1 MPDIDGSTT
10 TPHRASLGGVTP
22 ILCVESLDASVS
34 YYLEQLGFS
43 LQWRNGMVASV
54 VRDRTSMM
62 LCEGDQG
69 RAGTW
74 VWIAA
79 TDVDALYAELQ
90 DRGARLRH
98 APANYPWGSRECQV
112 TDPDGHVLRFG
123 ADLRPGEPFGDWID
137 GQGTRWLP
145 QPDGQSPL
153 PLPPNASST

>member
-1 MPDIDGSTT
+1 MPDIAGSTA
-10 TPHRASLGGVTP
+10 PSQRASLGGVTP
-22 ILCVESLDASVS
+22 ILRVESLDASVS

-43 LQWRNGMVASV
+43 LQWRSGMVASV
-54 VRDRTSMM
+54 ARDRASLM

-69 RAGTW
+69 HAGTW

-79 TDVDALYAELQ
+79 TDVDVLYSELR

-123 ADLRPGEPFGDWID
+123 GDLRPGEPFGDWVD
-137 GQGTRWLP
+137 GHGTRWLS
-145 QPDGQSPL
+145 QTGGQWR
-153 PLPPNASST
+153 AAEQE

>member
-1 MPDIDGSTT
+1 MSDIADSTT
-10 TPHRASLGGVTP
+10 TPLRASLGGVIP

-43 LQWRNGMVASV
+43 LQWRSGTVASV
-54 VRDRTSMM
+54 ARDRTSMM

-69 RAGTW
+69 HAGTW
-74 VWIAA
+74 VWISA
-79 TDVDALYAELQ
+79 TDVDALYAELR

-123 ADLRPGEPFGDWID
+123 ADLRPGEPFGDWVD
-137 GQGTRWLP
+137 GQGTRWLT
-145 QPDGQSPL
+145 QTDGHWRVAEPE
-153 PLPPNASST
+153 